1 VLFFPISQEY
11 IVSIDAAKAAQVPP
25 RNPSDS
31 SDTPDPIAD
40 EPRTSTVEVER
51 LGLTLETS
59 PRPRRRSWIL
69 RGVMT
74 VAVLFTAWHV
84 FASFLWIA
92 PVSPLR
98 EVVPGKALSQ
108 YMIPFFG
115 QSWSVFAPEPINGDN
130 RMLVRAVVKEGD
142 GERTTEWV
150 NVTDVET
157 QLMTNKLFPA
167 RAANQ
172 SIDLASDYR
181 GVYAK
186 LNDEQK
192 AAVNLNFYKG
202 DDWADRVQGTLKR
215 LGTNS
220 AAIGKYIDVEFR
232 AIRYSTQVAKAIW
245 GQDVVRVQFQMERQN
260 VIPFAQRNDPDAE
273 RPKVQL
279 TPSGWRGLQVAKGQS
294 EKDFADTFKRL
305 YKELNP

>member
-1 VLFFPISQEY
+1 M
-11 IVSIDAAKAAQVPP
+11 
-25 RNPSDS
+25 
-31 SDTPDPIAD
+31 
-40 EPRTSTVEVER
+40 
-51 LGLTLETS
+51 
-59 PRPRRRSWIL
+59 L

-74 VAVLFTAWHV
+74 AAVLFTAWHI
-84 FASFLWIA
+84 FAWFLWIA

-98 EVVPGKALSQ
+98 EVVPSKLLTQ

-130 RMLVRAVVKEGD
+130 RMLVRAVVRENGTDKI
-142 GERTTEWV
+142 TEWV

-172 SIDLASDYR
+172 TIDLASDYR
-181 GVYAK
+181 SAYAK
-186 LNDEQK
+186 LNAEQK
-192 AAVNLNFYKG
+192 AAANLNFFDG
-202 DDWADRVQGTLKR
+202 EDWAGRVQDTMGR
-215 LGTNS
+215 LGDNK

-232 AIRYSTQVAKAIW
+232 AVRYATQAAKAIW
-245 GQDVVRVQFQMERQN
+245 GQNVVRVQFQMERQN
-260 VIPFAQRNDPDAE
+260 VIPFEERHNPDAE

-279 TPSGWRGLQVAKGQS
+279 TPSGWRGPQVAQGQS

-305 YKELNP
+305 YKELHP